1 MILLY
6 AEWNKLTLKNR
17 EALTSGSVNVNQV
30 QFTFSSE
37 WAGLDRVAV
46 FRCDDVSVSVP
57 LDDTNICTIPWETVA
72 APQKELY
79 AGVYG
84 MRGEETVLPTTW
96 ADLGRVLRGTTLGS
110 DATDPTASPYQW
122 VLTSIGDLDDLKTND
137 KSSLVAA
144 INEARATGGGGGFE
158 TDETLS
164 FKNGVL
170 SVNTAGEA
178 EEDNTL
184 PITSAAVAASIGN
197 IEELLKTI

>member
-1 MILLY
+1 MIELAATRNDLVVKSK
-6 AEWNKLTLKNR
+6 EL
-17 EALTSGSVNVNQV
+17 LTSGSVGVNQV
-30 QFTFSSE
+30 HFTFDGE
-37 WAGLDRVAV
+37 WEGLDRVAV
-46 FRCDDVSVSVP
+46 FRCGDVSVSIP
-57 LDDTNICTIPWETVA
+57 LDDTNTCYIPWETLASPHKV
-72 APQKELY
+72 LF
-79 AGVYG
+79 AGVQG
-84 MRGEETVLPTTW
+84 LKDTVEILPTVETN
-96 ADLGRVLRGTTLGS
+96 LGEVQKGTTLGS